1 MQCSTPAQTQ
11 NIYEFTYIFI
21 WETTTFQ
28 IFSFMNFRVFLYIS
42 MFSLC
47 NQISTSMLSQLHEF
61 SPCRHLNIRSLQS
74 LTPIL
79 YPQGSS
85 FYSSLTTLSSG
96 SREVLK
102 EAFEHPGPSS
112 PGTNPI
118 SREMHHLQKPKLSQN
133 RAFVFSHLC
142 PSNRLQI
149 VHLHDYYL
157 AHNHSTCKKTLLLI
171 LPFKTSKGWSTN
183 LKYKC

>member
-1 MQCSTPAQTQ
+1 MLHTDTFNFQFLQNVLCSVPHQLRLK
-11 NIYEFTYIFI
+11 IYMNSHIYLFGRLQLFR
-21 WETTTFQ
+21 
-28 IFSFMNFRVFLYIS
+28 SFLSWILGISVHFHVLFVQPNFNLHVILASWVF
-42 MFSLC
+42 
-47 NQISTSMLSQLHEF
+47 
-61 SPCRHLNIRSLQS
+61 PCIHLNIRSLQS

-118 SREMHHLQKPKLSQN
+118 SREMHHLQRPKLS
-133 RAFVFSHLC
+133 
-142 PSNRLQI
+142 
-149 VHLHDYYL
+149 
-157 AHNHSTCKKTLLLI
+157 
-171 LPFKTSKGWSTN
+171 
-183 LKYKC
+183 